1 MGGGGKKVFFIITE
15 YTFLVEIMFVLLS
28 FSDNCRGVLFIAN
41 FRLVEIELIN
51 PKYKVNGVSR

>member
-1 MGGGGKKVFFIITE
+1 MFFIITE

-28 FSDNCRGVLFIAN
+28 FSDICRGVLFIAN